1 MKEDSAT
8 QESDMAPSIS
18 NESIEHLKESVNIV
32 DVISRSVDLKR
43 AGSNFKGLCPFHNE
57 KTPSFVVS
65 ESKQFFT
72 CFGCGAR
79 GDVIEFEK
87 RYYNL
92 GFSEAVEKLAEEYGV
107 TLEKKQ
113 GYEDKKRARYYDINK
128 MAARFFYGYFTRG
141 KNDGYDYMKGR
152 GISDKTLKK
161 FGIGYAPKGW
171 TNLYEYLKKQ
181 GVSDQEMADLGL
193 ITVNGEKKYDRFR
206 NRVMFPIINTSG
218 KVIGFGGRAIAEGDS
233 PKYLNSPESIVFKKK
248 NNLYSLNFARQAAAK
263 DEFIIL
269 VEGYMDVI
277 SLFQSG
283 VQNAVASLGTALT
296 ENQAKMLH
304 RYTGDVVLSYDA
316 DAAGRKAAMRG
327 MDILRDEECRV
338 RVLHVTDGKDPD
350 EYVKKYGKEAF
361 LELVGGAKT
370 FAEYKLDSVRQGFD
384 LSKDDDKVRYI
395 KKAASVLAELDPVE
409 QDLYSTRIAE
419 ELGVSR
425 DSVMREVE
433 RAGSKPSRENSRE
446 PSQEDSGEPDELTL
460 REAYLIKI
468 VSLDPGYMEKILE
481 NKDMLSSGL
490 AKRVLNKAYKQKK
503 STGKIDLDEII
514 DGLTDTDQK
523 TLINMLGTVVIDEK
537 QIEATYNDL
546 VDNWKIEELNGK
558 EKEIITSLSLA
569 DDSLAGD
576 KVKEFQQELIDVQM
590 KIKKLKMRRR

>member
-1 MKEDSAT
+1 M
-8 QESDMAPSIS
+8 PSIS

-43 AGSNFKGLCPFHNE
+43 AGANFKGLCPFHNE

-92 GFSEAVEKLAEEYGV
+92 GFSEAVEKLADEYGV

-113 GYEDKKRARYYDINK
+113 GYEDKRRARYYEVNK
-128 MAARFFYGYFTRG
+128 MAARYFYDNFTRM
-141 KNDGYDYMKGR
+141 KNDGYEYMKGR
-152 GISDKTLKK
+152 EISDKTLKK

-171 TNLYEYLKKQ
+171 TNLYEYLKKK

-193 ITVNGEKKYDRFR
+193 ITVNGDKKYDRFR

-233 PKYLNSPESIVFKKK
+233 PKYLNSPESIVFQKK

-263 DEFIIL
+263 DGFIIL

-327 MDILRDEECRV
+327 MDILRNEDCRV

-370 FAEYKLDSVRQGFD
+370 YAEYKLDSAKQGFD
-384 LSKDDDKVRYI
+384 LTKDDDKVRYI
-395 KKAASVLAELDPVE
+395 KKAASVLASLDPVE
-409 QDLYSTRIAE
+409 QDLYSSRISE

-433 RAGSKPSRENSRE
+433 KAGQKPARQGERES
-446 PSQEDSGEPDELTL
+446 SQEEAGEQEELNM
-460 REAYLIKI
+460 REAYLIRI
-468 VSLDPGYMEKILE
+468 VSLDPAYLDKILE
-481 NKDMLSSGL
+481 NKNMLSSGL
-490 AKRVLNKAYKQKK
+490 SKRVLNKAYIQKRD
-503 STGKIDLDEII
+503 TGKVDLDEII
-514 DGLTDTDQK
+514 DGLNQADQK
-523 TLINMLGTVVIDEK
+523 MLIRMLDTVIIDK
-537 QIEATYNDL
+537 MQIEAIYSDL

-569 DDSLAGD
+569 DDSLSGD
-576 KVKEFQQELIDVQM
+576 KVKGFQQELIDVQM
-590 KIKKLKMRRR
+590 EIKKLKSKRR

>member
-1 MKEDSAT
+1 M
-8 QESDMAPSIS
+8 PSIS

-43 AGSNFKGLCPFHNE
+43 AGANFKGLCPFHNE

-92 GFSEAVEKLAEEYGV
+92 GFSEAVEKLADEYGV

-113 GYEDKKRARYYDINK
+113 GYEDKRRARYYEVNK
-128 MAARFFYGYFTRG
+128 MAARYFYDNFTRM
-141 KNDGYDYMKGR
+141 KNDGYEYMKGR
-152 GISDKTLKK
+152 EISDKTLKK

-171 TNLYEYLKKQ
+171 TNLYEYLKKK

-193 ITVNGEKKYDRFR
+193 ITVNGDKKYDRFR

-233 PKYLNSPESIVFKKK
+233 PKYLNSPESIVFQKK

-263 DEFIIL
+263 DGFIIL

-327 MDILRDEECRV
+327 MDILRNEDCRV

-370 FAEYKLDSVRQGFD
+370 YAEYKLDSAKQGFD
-384 LSKDDDKVRYI
+384 LTKDDDKVRYI
-395 KKAASVLAELDPVE
+395 KKAASVLASLDPVE
-409 QDLYSTRIAE
+409 QDLYSSKISE

-433 RAGSKPSRENSRE
+433 KAGQKPARQGERES
-446 PSQEDSGEPDELTL
+446 SQEEAGEQEELNM
-460 REAYLIKI
+460 REAYLIRI
-468 VSLDPGYMEKILE
+468 VSLDPAYLDKILD
-481 NKDMLSSGL
+481 NKNMLSSGL
-490 AKRVLNKAYKQKK
+490 SKRVLNKAYIQKRD
-503 STGKIDLDEII
+503 TGKVDLDEII
-514 DGLTDTDQK
+514 DGLNQADQK
-523 TLINMLGTVVIDEK
+523 MLIRMLDTVIIDK
-537 QIEATYNDL
+537 MQIEAIYSDL

-569 DDSLAGD
+569 DDSLSGD
-576 KVKEFQQELIDVQM
+576 KVKGFQQELIDVQM
-590 KIKKLKMRRR
+590 EIKKLKSKRR

>member
-1 MKEDSAT
+1 MT
-8 QESDMAPSIS
+8 PSIS

-43 AGSNFKGLCPFHNE
+43 AGANFKGLCPFHNE

-92 GFSEAVEKLAEEYGV
+92 GFSEAVEKLADEYGV

-113 GYEDKKRARYYDINK
+113 GYEDKKRARYYEINK
-128 MAARFFYGYFTRG
+128 MAARYFYGNFTRG
-141 KNDGYDYMKGR
+141 KNDGYDYMKNR

-171 TNLYEYLKKQ
+171 TNLYDYLKKQ

-193 ITVNGEKKYDRFR
+193 ITMNGSKKYDRFR

-263 DEFIIL
+263 DGFIIL

-283 VQNAVASLGTALT
+283 VENAVASLGTALT

-327 MDILRDEECRV
+327 MDILRDEDCRV

-350 EYVKKYGKEAF
+350 EYVKKYGKDAF

-370 FAEYKLDSVRQGFD
+370 FAEYKLDSARQGFD

-395 KKAASVLAELDPVE
+395 RKAAAVLASLDPVE
-409 QDLYSTRIAE
+409 QDLYSARISE

-425 DSVMREVE
+425 DSIMKEVQKEGARSARET
-433 RAGSKPSRENSRE
+433 ARE
-446 PSQEDSGEPDELTL
+446 PSAERAEEADDLTM
-460 REAYLIKI
+460 REAYLIRI
-468 VSLDPGYMEKILE
+468 VSLDPEYIDKILE
-481 NKDMLSSGL
+481 NKSMLTSGL
-490 AKRVLNKAYKQKK
+490 AKRVLNRAYTQNKK
-503 STGKIDLDEII
+503 TGKIDLDEII
-514 DGLTDTDQK
+514 DGLTEADQK
-523 TLINMLGTVVIDEK
+523 ELIQTLQSVVIDEK
-537 QIEATYNDL
+537 QVEAVYKDL
-546 VDNWKIEELNGK
+546 VDNWKIEELSGK
-558 EKEIITSLSLA
+558 EKEILTSLSLA
-569 DDSLAGD
+569 DDSLSGE
-576 KVKEFQQELIDVQM
+576 KVKEFQKELIDVQM
-590 KIKKLKMRRR
+590 EIRKLRNRTAR

>member
-1 MKEDSAT
+1 M
-8 QESDMAPSIS
+8 PSIS

-43 AGSNFKGLCPFHNE
+43 AGANFKGLCPFHNE

-92 GFSEAVEKLAEEYGV
+92 GFSEAVEKLADEYGV

-113 GYEDKKRARYYDINK
+113 GYEDKRRARYYEVNK
-128 MAARFFYGYFTRG
+128 MAARYFYDNFTRM
-141 KNDGYDYMKGR
+141 KNDGYEYMKGR
-152 GISDKTLKK
+152 EISDKTLKK

-171 TNLYEYLKKQ
+171 TNLYEYLKKK

-193 ITVNGEKKYDRFR
+193 ITVNGDKKYDRFR

-233 PKYLNSPESIVFKKK
+233 PKYLNSPESIVFQKK

-263 DEFIIL
+263 DGFIIL

-327 MDILRDEECRV
+327 MDILRNEDCRV

-370 FAEYKLDSVRQGFD
+370 YAEYKLDSAKQGFD
-384 LSKDDDKVRYI
+384 LTKDDDKVRYI
-395 KKAASVLAELDPVE
+395 KKAASVLASLDPVE
-409 QDLYSTRIAE
+409 QDLYSSRISE

-433 RAGSKPSRENSRE
+433 KAGQKPARQGERES
-446 PSQEDSGEPDELTL
+446 SQEEAGEQEELNM
-460 REAYLIKI
+460 REAYLIRI
-468 VSLDPGYMEKILE
+468 VSLDPAYLDKILD
-481 NKDMLSSGL
+481 NKNMLSSGL
-490 AKRVLNKAYKQKK
+490 SKRVLNKAYIQKRD
-503 STGKIDLDEII
+503 TGKVDLDEII
-514 DGLTDTDQK
+514 DGLNQADQK
-523 TLINMLGTVVIDEK
+523 MLIRMLDTVIIDK
-537 QIEATYNDL
+537 MQIEAIYSDL

-569 DDSLAGD
+569 DDSLSGD
-576 KVKEFQQELIDVQM
+576 KVKGFQQELIDVQM
-590 KIKKLKMRRR
+590 EIKKLKSKRR

>member
-1 MKEDSAT
+1 M
-8 QESDMAPSIS
+8 PSIS

-43 AGSNFKGLCPFHNE
+43 AGANFKGLCPFHNE

-92 GFSEAVEKLAEEYGV
+92 GFSEAVEKLADEYGV

-113 GYEDKKRARYYDINK
+113 GYEDKKRARYYEINK
-128 MAARFFYGYFTRG
+128 MAARYFYGNFTRG
-141 KNDGYDYMKGR
+141 KNDGYEYMKGR

-171 TNLYEYLKKQ
+171 TNLYDHLKKQ

-193 ITVNGEKKYDRFR
+193 ITVNGDKKYDRFR

-263 DEFIIL
+263 DGFIIL

-283 VQNAVASLGTALT
+283 VEDVVASLGTALT

-327 MDILRDEECRV
+327 MDILRDEDCRV

-370 FAEYKLDSVRQGFD
+370 FAEYKLDSAKQGFD

-395 KKAASVLAELDPVE
+395 RKAAAVLASLDPVE
-409 QDLYSTRIAE
+409 QDLYSSRIAE

-425 DSVMREVE
+425 DSVMREIQKE
-433 RAGSKPSRENSRE
+433 GSKSSREIKRE
-446 PSQEDSGEPDELTL
+446 PSQDSEEEPDELSM

-468 VSLDPGYMEKILE
+468 VSLDPGYMDKILD
-481 NKDMLSSGL
+481 NKSMLASGL
-490 AKRVLNKAYKQKK
+490 AKRVLNRAYKQVKN
-503 STGKIDLDEII
+503 TGKVDIDEII
-514 DGLTDTDQK
+514 DGLSDADQQK
-523 TLINMLGTVVIDEK
+523 LVQTLESVVIDEK
-537 QIEATYNDL
+537 QTDAVYNDL
-546 VDNWKIEELNGK
+546 VNNWKIEELSGK
-558 EKEIITSLSLA
+558 EKEILTSLSLA
-569 DDSLAGD
+569 DDALAGD
-576 KVKEFQQELIDVQM
+576 KVKEFQQELIDVQR
-590 KIKKLKMRRR
+590 KIKELRKR

>member
-1 MKEDSAT
+1 
-8 QESDMAPSIS
+8 MAPSIS
-18 NESIEHLKESVNIV
+18 NDSIEHLKDSVNIV
-32 DVISRSVDLKR
+32 DVISKSVDLKR

-79 GDVIEFEK
+79 GDVIEFVK

-92 GFSEAVEKLAEEYGV
+92 GFGEAVEKLADEYGV

-113 GYEDKKRARYYDINK
+113 GYEDKKRARYYEVNK
-128 MAARFFYGYFTRG
+128 MAARYFYGNFTRG
-141 KNDGYDYMKGR
+141 KNDGYEYMKNR

-161 FGIGYAPKGW
+161 YGIGYAPKGW
-171 TNLYEYLKKQ
+171 TNLYDHLKKQ

-193 ITVNGEKKYDRFR
+193 ITVNGDKKYDRFR

-263 DEFIIL
+263 DGFIIL

-277 SLFQSG
+277 SLYQSG

-316 DAAGRKAAMRG
+316 DSAGRKAAMRG
-327 MDILRDEECRV
+327 MDILRDEDCRV

-361 LELVGGAKT
+361 LELIESAKT
-370 FAEYKLDSVRQGFD
+370 FAEYKLDSARMGFD
-384 LSKDDDKVRYI
+384 LNKDDDKVRYI
-395 KKAASVLAELDPVE
+395 KKAALILASLDPVE
-409 QDLYSTRIAE
+409 QDLYSAKISE
-419 ELGVSR
+419 EIGVSR
-425 DSVMREVE
+425 DSVMREVQRVGQKQSGE
-433 RAGSKPSRENSRE
+433 KVRE
-446 PSQEDSGEPDELTL
+446 PSPESEGESDELNM

-468 VSLDPGYMEKILE
+468 VSLDPEYLERILE
-481 NKDMLSSGL
+481 NKSMLSSSL
-490 AKRVLNKAYKQKK
+490 SKRVLNRAYKQNRDE
-503 STGKIDLDEII
+503 GKIDLDEII
-514 DGLTDTDQK
+514 DGLTDADQK
-523 TLINMLGTVVIDEK
+523 VLIQALESVVIDER
-537 QIEATYNDL
+537 QIETVFNDL

-569 DDSLAGD
+569 DDSMAGD
-576 KVKEFQQELIDVQM
+576 KVKQFQQELIDVQ
-590 KIKKLKMRRR
+590 KEIKKLKMRRR

>member
-1 MKEDSAT
+1 
-8 QESDMAPSIS
+8 MAPSIS
-18 NESIEHLKESVNIV
+18 NDSIEHLKESVNIV
-32 DVISRSVDLKR
+32 DVISRAVELKR
-43 AGSNFKGLCPFHNE
+43 AGSNIKGLCPFHKE

-92 GFSEAVEKLAEEYGV
+92 GFGEAVEKLAEEYGV

-113 GYEDKKRARYYDINK
+113 GYEDKKRARYYEINK
-128 MAARFFYGYFTRG
+128 MAARFFYGHFTRG

-171 TNLYEYLKKQ
+171 TNLYDHLRKQ

-193 ITVNGEKKYDRFR
+193 ITVNGDKKYDRFR

-263 DEFIIL
+263 DGFIIL

-283 VQNAVASLGTALT
+283 VENAVASLGTALT

-316 DAAGRKAAMRG
+316 DQAGRKAAMRG
-327 MDILRDEECRV
+327 MDILRNEDCRV

-361 LELVGGAKT
+361 LDLVGGAKT
-370 FAEYKLDSVRQGFD
+370 YAEYKLDSARQGFD

-395 KKAASVLAELDPVE
+395 RKAAAVLASLDPVE
-409 QDLYSTRIAE
+409 QDLYSARLSE

-433 RAGSKPSRENSRE
+433 KAGAKPSRDNLRE
-446 PSQEDSGEPDELTL
+446 TAPEAEEESDEITL
-460 REAYLIKI
+460 REAYLIRI
-468 VSLDPGYMEKILE
+468 VSLDPGYLDRILK
-481 NKDMLSSGL
+481 NKSMLTSGL
-490 AKRVLNKAYKQKK
+490 AKRVLNRAYTQHKK
-503 STGKIDLDEII
+503 TDAIDLDEII
-514 DGLTDTDQK
+514 DGLSEKDQAGLTQALK
-523 TLINMLGTVVIDEK
+523 SVIVDK
-537 QIEATYNDL
+537 SQIEAVYDDL
-546 VDNWKIEELNGK
+546 VDNWKIEELSGK
-558 EKEIITSLSLA
+558 EKEILTSLSLA
-569 DDSLAGD
+569 DDSLSGD
-576 KVKEFQQELIDVQM
+576 KVKEFQKELIDVQM
-590 KIKKLKMRRR
+590 EIRKLRKR

>member
-1 MKEDSAT
+1 
-8 QESDMAPSIS
+8 MAPSIS
-18 NESIEHLKESVNIV
+18 SESIEHLKGTVNIV
-32 DVISRSVDLKR
+32 DVISRVVDLKR
-43 AGSNFKGLCPFHNE
+43 TGANFKGLCPFHNE
-57 KTPSFVVS
+57 KTPSFIVS
-65 ESKQFFT
+65 ESKQFYT

-92 GFSEAVEKLAEEYGV
+92 EFSEAIEKLADEYGI

-113 GYEDKKRARYYDINK
+113 GYEDKRRARYYDINK
-128 MAARFFYGYFTRG
+128 MAARYFYGNFTRG
-141 KNDGYDYMKGR
+141 KNDGYEYMKGR

-171 TNLYEYLKKQ
+171 TNLYDHLKRQ

-193 ITVNGEKKYDRFR
+193 ITLNGDRKYDRFR

-233 PKYLNSPESIVFKKK
+233 PKYLNSPESIVFQKK
-248 NNLYSLNFARQAAAK
+248 NNLYSLNFARQAATK
-263 DEFIIL
+263 DGFIIL

-283 VQNAVASLGTALT
+283 VENAVASLGTALT

-327 MDILRDEECRV
+327 MDILRNEDCRV

-370 FAEYKLDSVRQGFD
+370 FAEYKLDSAKQGFD
-384 LSKDDDKVRYI
+384 LAKDDDKVRYI
-395 KKAASVLAELDPVE
+395 RKAAAVLASLDPVE
-409 QDLYSTRIAE
+409 QDLYSSRIAE

-425 DSVMREVE
+425 DSVVRAVEKEV
-433 RAGSKPSRENSRE
+433 SKPAREAARE
-446 PSQEDSGEPDELTL
+446 TSQESAGEADDITL
-460 REAYLIKI
+460 REVYLIKM
-468 VSLDPGYMEKILE
+468 VSLSPGYMDRILE

-490 AKRVLNKAYKQKK
+490 AKRVLNRAYRQQRD
-503 STGKIDLDEII
+503 TGKIDLDEII
-514 DGLTDTDQK
+514 DGLNEADQK
-523 TLINMLGTVVIDEK
+523 TLINMMGTVIIDENH
-537 QIEATYNDL
+537 IEAIYDDL

-569 DDSLAGD
+569 DDSLSGD
-576 KVKEFQQELIDVQM
+576 KVKEFQKELIDVQM
-590 KIKKLKMRRR
+590 EIKKLKMKKR